1 MRTWASVSSTKL
13 VLVLLRPFSIFC
25 VVNEQELW
33 ESLLG
38 HEEAVPMH
46 SECQLPS
53 SVPVKQAI
61 SEANTNMRKC
71 TRQDTHVPTKN
82 VYGALSIYILARRST
97 CFIRNS
103 IDSRG

>member
-1 MRTWASVSSTKL
+1 MGASVSSTKL

-33 ESLLG
+33 KSMLG
-38 HEEAVPMH
+38 HEDAVPMH

-71 TRQDTHVPTKN
+71 TTEDTQVPTKN
-82 VYGALSIYILARRST
+82 VYGFMSIYILARRST
-97 CFIRNS
+97 FL
-103 IDSRG
+103 IDS